1 MCSILYA
8 REVPPVGGD
17 TLYASTCAAYEAL
30 SDGMKQMLNDLR
42 AEHSSRHAFGEI
54 AYVDTDMND
63 LNNRLGNAE
72 AATQDSVHPVIIRH
86 PLSGR
91 PSIYVNGDFTV
102 KFVGWTQEESQ
113 PLLDFLYA
121 HISRPEFCYRFQWR
135 QGSIAIWDNRATH
148 HNAIN
153 DYHGHKRLMHRITI
167 DGVELE
173 AAAA

>member
-1 MCSILYA
+1 M
-8 REVPPVGGD
+8 D
-17 TLYASTCAAYEAL
+17 
-30 SDGMKQMLNDLR
+30 
-42 AEHSSRHAFGEI
+42 
-54 AYVDTDMND
+54 D
-63 LNNRLGNAE
+63 LNNRLGNTE

-102 KFVGWTQEESQ
+102 KFEGWTLEESQ

-135 QGSIAIWDNRATH
+135 EGSIAIWDNRATH